1 MNYEKQII
9 LLMIPNEENEG
20 WHYLAVKKLRGI
32 ISKYDGDFCCFS
44 YLHSFRTENKLKS
57 HEKVCKNNFFF
68 YRIIMASQEN
78 NISQFNQYMK
88 LDKMS
93 YIIYADICAEHATN
107 ILNFKKKEM
116 SLLTKEELKLPQDAT
131 NFYI

>member
-1 MNYEKQII
+1 MMVIFVVLVIFI
-9 LLMIPNEENEG
+9 LLEQKTNLNLM
-20 WHYLAVKKLRGI
+20 KKYVRI
-32 ISKYDGDFCCFS
+32 I
-44 YLHSFRTENKLKS
+44 
-57 HEKVCKNNFFF
+57 FF
-68 YRIIMASQEN
+68 YGIIMASQEN